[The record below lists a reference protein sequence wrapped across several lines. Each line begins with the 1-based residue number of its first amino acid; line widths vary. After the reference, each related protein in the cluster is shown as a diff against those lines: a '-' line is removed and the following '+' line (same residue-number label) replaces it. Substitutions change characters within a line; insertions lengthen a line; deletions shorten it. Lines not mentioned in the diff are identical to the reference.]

1 MKTVIVRCDYC
12 KKEFIKLF
20 IELADHN
27 FCCKEHFF
35 KWNSERMSDYNKEKN
50 PMNKKWTKTMRLK
63 KREQVLIR
71 VGKGEKAYNK
81 FLGRHEHRVVA
92 ERMIGRKLKKNE
104 VVHHIDLNK
113 QNNEEKN
120 LVVIPSNSEH
130 SHLHQILKKGD
141 IKEYERLIKYYKSKT
156 V

>member
-1 MKTVIVRCDYC
+1 MKVKCDVCGKVFDKVDSAVR
-12 KKEFIKLF
+12 E
-20 IELADHN
+20 HN
-27 FCCKEHFF
+27 FCSVDHLR
-35 KWNSERMSDYNKEKN
+35 KWNSERMSDYNKSKN
-50 PMNKKWTKTMRLK
+50 PMNKKWTKKMRLK
-63 KREQVLIR
+63 KREQVLDR

-92 ERMIGRKLKKNE
+92 ERMLGRKLKKNE

-113 QNNEEKN
+113 QNNDEKN
-120 LVVIPSNSEH
+120 LVVLPSNSEH

-141 IKEYERLIKYYKSKT
+141 RKEYERLIKYYKSKT

>member
-1 MKTVIVRCDYC
+1 MKVKCDVC
-12 KKEFIKLF
+12 GKVFDKADSAVKE
-20 IELADHN
+20 HN
-27 FCCKEHFF
+27 FCSVDHLR
-35 KWNSERMSDYNKEKN
+35 KWNSERMSDYNKSKN
-50 PMNKKWTKTMRLK
+50 PMNKKWTKKMRLK
-63 KREQVLIR
+63 KREQVLDR

-92 ERMIGRKLKKNE
+92 ERMLGRKLKKSE

-113 QNNEEKN
+113 QNNDEKN
-120 LVVIPSNSEH
+120 LVVLPSNSEH

-141 IKEYERLIKYYKSKT
+141 RKEYERLIKHYKSKT

>member
-1 MKTVIVRCDYC
+1 MKVKCDVCGKVFDKSESAVR
-12 KKEFIKLF
+12 E
-20 IELADHN
+20 HN
-27 FCCKEHFF
+27 FCNVDHFR
-35 KWNSERMSDYNKEKN
+35 KWCSERMSDYNKSKN
-50 PMNKKWTKTMRLK
+50 PMNKKWTKKMRLK
-63 KREQVLIR
+63 KREQVLDR

-92 ERMIGRKLKKNE
+92 ERMLGRKLKKNE

-113 QNNEEKN
+113 QNNDEKN
-120 LVVIPSNSEH
+120 LVVLPSNSEH

-141 IKEYERLIKYYKSKT
+141 KKEYERLIKYYKSKT

>member
-1 MKTVIVRCDYC
+1 MKVKCDVCGKVFDKLDSAVR
-12 KKEFIKLF
+12 E
-20 IELADHN
+20 HN
-27 FCCKEHFF
+27 FCSVDHLR
-35 KWNSERMSDYNKEKN
+35 KWNSERMSDYNKSKN
-50 PMNKKWTKTMRLK
+50 PMNKKWTKKMRLK
-63 KREQVLIR
+63 KREQVLDR

-92 ERMIGRKLKKNE
+92 ERMLGRKLKKNE

-113 QNNEEKN
+113 QNNAEKN
-120 LVVIPSNSEH
+120 LVVLPSNSEH

-141 IKEYERLIKYYKSKT
+141 RKEYERLIKHYKSKT